1 MERGGRNNSKNYIP
15 TTVLNALWKETGK
28 DSVGKFWLDDEV
40 LCCRQVVSQGGPGK
54 RVMDLRMNKYLKRLM
69 MAMDKGTGV
78 ISGGA

>member
-1 MERGGRNNSKNYIP
+1 
-15 TTVLNALWKETGK
+15 
-28 DSVGKFWLDDEV
+28 VGKFWLDDEV

-78 ISGGA
+78 ISGGGVEVLVHSTYGLWS